1 MCFCVI
7 CSKPLLN
14 LVQTAIHAGHIILGL
29 AGVFLKPI
37 FNSGLV
43 KLGPFVQGP
52 PFLLYH
58 YRLPLYIRYN
68 NHRSVTL

>member
-1 MCFCVI
+1 MPGI
-7 CSKPLLN
+7 SYWEWN
-14 LVQTAIHAGHIILGL
+14 AEL